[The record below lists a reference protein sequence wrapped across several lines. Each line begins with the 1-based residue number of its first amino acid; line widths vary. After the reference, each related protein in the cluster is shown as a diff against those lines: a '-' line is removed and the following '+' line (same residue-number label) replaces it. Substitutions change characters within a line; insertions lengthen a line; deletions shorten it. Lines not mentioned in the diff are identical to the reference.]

1 MCKVQPETEPYQ
13 GKWSYT
19 KSNEKLKSDG
29 DSCTKEIVQ
38 SIHSAEEMKAADLKV
53 MEKAFQNFKSP
64 LKNVLIKSGI
74 WIHRVMLI
82 KVFSVILSICSSLST
97 YGEITAD
104 LCSS

>member
-1 MCKVQPETEPYQ
+1 MCKVQPEIEPYQ

-38 SIHSAEEMKAADLKV
+38 SIHSAKEMKAADLQV
-53 MEKAFQNFKSP
+53 MERAFQNFKSP

-74 WIHRVMLI
+74 FTYCTDGYVGDSLML
-82 KVFSVILSICSSLST
+82 VTLSVTKKCTLK
-97 YGEITAD
+97 
-104 LCSS
+104 